1 MQYQTWIVFIK
12 PVLRSE
18 LAALPIR
25 STAIKSL
32 TAFHKKVLRAILKL
46 SQYSPVVPLYFM
58 LGEVPIEATLHLDI
72 LSLFWNI
79 WNNPQTKVYEVVKY
93 LLKMSDDKSLTWSA
107 HIRTIFKLYRLAD
120 PLVLLNTSP
129 WPKVRWKHH
138 VHALVTSYH
147 ERLLRNKAAT
157 NSKLSFLNVQTLGLS
172 GRLHPTIAWLQTT
185 QDVAIVRPHVKMLTG
200 DYQCSAYHGSDRG
213 LDPSCKLCL
222 QSQCQPTP
230 QPAPPEDL
238 VHLLSQCRATADTRG
253 RYLPN
258 LLNLISIHLPSN
270 GILYHHLIPGLLTQ
284 FLLDCSSLNL
294 PADIRIPPKHPSF
307 TLITRQCSV
316 MIYGI
321 HRDRCNQLKTIRQ

>member
-107 HIRTIFKLYRLAD
+107 MAKSQ
-120 PLVLLNTSP
+120 VETSCP
-129 WPKVRWKHH
+129 C
-138 VHALVTSYH
+138 TSH
-147 ERLLRNKAAT
+147 Q
-157 NSKLSFLNVQTLGLS
+157 LS
-172 GRLHPTIAWLQTT
+172 
-185 QDVAIVRPHVKMLTG
+185 
-200 DYQCSAYHGSDRG
+200 
-213 LDPSCKLCL
+213 
-222 QSQCQPTP
+222 
-230 QPAPPEDL
+230 
-238 VHLLSQCRATADTRG
+238 
-253 RYLPN
+253 
-258 LLNLISIHLPSN
+258 
-270 GILYHHLIPGLLTQ
+270 
-284 FLLDCSSLNL
+284 
-294 PADIRIPPKHPSF
+294 
-307 TLITRQCSV
+307 
-316 MIYGI
+316 
-321 HRDRCNQLKTIRQ
+321 